1 MKDTILANIQQDDD
15 YYFTQIPYLSNT
27 IEIIIDPEDKPLK
40 QSTQIVQE
48 LILSIE
54 KFDTLSKKILARDLL
69 DTYNDNW
76 SSYDETKDD
85 GTRITITNPT
95 LSKKEFMLNLTLNQ
109 IIVTGEES
117 ISMGYDDSD
126 MFWDHQP
133 TVTSYDGLDFS
144 NAKADI

>member
-1 MKDTILANIQQDDD
+1 MID

-40 QSTQIVQE
+40 QSTQIIQE
-48 LILSIE
+48 LILSID

-109 IIVTGEES
+109 IIITGEKS

-126 MFWDHQP
+126 MFWGSS
-133 TVTSYDGLDFS
+133 TYS
-144 NAKADI
+144 NIT

>member
-54 KFDTLSKKILARDLL
+54 KFDTLSKEILARDLL

-76 SSYDETKDD
+76 SSYDETQDD

-109 IIVTGEES
+109 IIITGEKS

-126 MFWDHQP
+126 MFWGHQP
-133 TVTSYDGLDFS
+133 TVTSHDGLDFS

>member
-1 MKDTILANIQQDDD
+1 VSI
-15 YYFTQIPYLSNT
+15 
-27 IEIIIDPEDKPLK
+27 
-40 QSTQIVQE
+40 QE
-48 LILSIE
+48 LILSID

-109 IIVTGEES
+109 IIITGEKS

-126 MFWDHQP
+126 MFWGSS
-133 TVTSYDGLDFS
+133 TYS
-144 NAKADI
+144 NIT

>member
-54 KFDTLSKKILARDLL
+54 KFDTLSKEILARDLL

-76 SSYDETKDD
+76 SSYDETQDD